1 MLAAVNEYANSAK
14 DLHAAL
20 EKKLGEIQRG
30 LEEQIKKTPLDA
42 TLLIGKMEKK
52 VISNIDNL
60 TIREAKELAGLFG
73 NIAKTPSA
81 SPSRIEGDGR
91 AVIVRA
97 RDAGVH
103 YGKLVGYE
111 GRTVWLTDSRRLW
124 SWTANSGIALSG
136 VAMSG
141 VNKSKSKID
150 ASVPSI
156 VILDACEIIDCAPDA
171 VESIEAA

>member
-1 MLAAVNEYANSAK
+1 M
-14 DLHAAL
+14 
-20 EKKLGEIQRG
+20 
-30 LEEQIKKTPLDA
+30 
-42 TLLIGKMEKK
+42 
-52 VISNIDNL
+52 NIDDL
-60 TIREAKELAGLFG
+60 TIRQVRELIALFG
-73 NIAKTPSA
+73 DIGKAPSVA
-81 SPSRIEGDGR
+81 ISRVEGGGR

-141 VNKSKSKID
+141 IVKSKSKID
-150 ASVPSI
+150 ATVPGI
-156 VILDACEIIDCAPDA
+156 VILDACEIIDCAPAA

>member
-1 MLAAVNEYANSAK
+1 M
-14 DLHAAL
+14 DR
-20 EKKLGEIQRG
+20 QM
-30 LEEQIKKTPLDA
+30 T
-42 TLLIGKMEKK
+42 
-52 VISNIDNL
+52 SNIENL
-60 TIREAKELAGLFG
+60 TIKEAREIAALFG
-73 NIAKTPSA
+73 NIGKAPSA
-81 SPSRIEGDGR
+81 ATSRIEGDGR

-103 YGKLVGYE
+103 YGKLVAYE

-141 VNKSKSKID
+141 VNKSKSKVD
-150 ASVPSI
+150 VTVPSI
-156 VILDACEIIDCAPDA
+156 AILDACEIIDCAPAA